1 MIKQLMLKNDG
12 EKFILYKKE
21 NPEIYLTISNK
32 IINGKDIYDLFYKDV
47 ETPIQ
52 YVIENELNPDNKTIY
67 NQIKLLFAKI
77 DKQISITQGYSIEE

>member
-32 IINGKDIYDLFYKDV
+32 IINGKDIYYLFYKDV

-77 DKQISITQGYSIEE
+77 DKQIAITQGYSIEE

>member
-12 EKFILYKKE
+12 EQFILYKKE
-21 NPEIYLTISNK
+21 NPEVYLTISNK

-77 DKQISITQGYSIEE
+77 DKQIAITQGYSIEE